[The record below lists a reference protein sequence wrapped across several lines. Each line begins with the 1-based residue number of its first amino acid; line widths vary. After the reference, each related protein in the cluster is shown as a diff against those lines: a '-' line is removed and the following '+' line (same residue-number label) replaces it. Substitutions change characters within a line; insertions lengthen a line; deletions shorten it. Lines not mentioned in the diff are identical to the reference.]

1 MPPQDSDEQADGAPA
16 QWDKPPRRQTKSSP
30 RRKLLIAA
38 VVAAL
43 ALAGSWEFGLWSP
56 PERVQT
62 SESIGGSADD
72 KTTSSGISLFPAGK
86 RAKAPTLE
94 GELVEGGT
102 LQAESMRGKVVVV
115 NIWGSWCAP
124 CRAEAPD
131 LARVARETEPKGV
144 TFLGIDVRDDKAS
157 AQAFTRRY
165 AIPYQSLFDPNGSQL
180 VKFSSIIPINAVPS
194 TVVVDRSGR
203 VAARVVGRVSY
214 KTLNGLVQDVLA
226 ESPSSSSR

>member
-1 MPPQDSDEQADGAPA
+1 MPLRDSDEQVDGAPP
-16 QWDKPPRRQTKSSP
+16 QWDKPPRRPSKRGP
-30 RRKLLIAA
+30 RHKLLVAA

-43 ALAGSWEFGLWSP
+43 AFAGTWVFGLWTP
-56 PERVQT
+56 PDRVQNSAST
-62 SESIGGSADD
+62 GRSADD
-72 KTTSSGISLFPAGK
+72 SNISSGISFFPAGK
-86 RAKAPTLE
+86 RAKAPNLE
-94 GELVEGGT
+94 GELIEGGN
-102 LQAESMRGKVVVV
+102 LQAGSLRGEVVVV

-124 CRAEAPD
+124 CRAEAPE
-131 LARVARETEPKGV
+131 LARVARETESKGV

-180 VKFSSIIPINAVPS
+180 VKFSSIIPINAIPS

-203 VAARVVGRVSY
+203 VAARVVGRVTY

-226 ESPSSSSR
+226 ESTSSSSP